1 MRRERL
7 ACAAAALFLA
17 AGLGLVSGPAAAQTE
32 SATGDG
38 GISKL
43 GNDLISCA
51 AIEND
56 QARLAC
62 YDDLAQ
68 PLAGLEKDNAKGE
81 VEVLQSFAGEDD
93 WDSEVF
99 EIEKP
104 WRVTWQTK
112 ANILTIELYGPDG
125 ELIDVIGNQ
134 IGAGGGTSGTLE
146 PGRYYLGARG
156 VGSWQ
161 IKVLPAKP

>member
-1 MRRERL
+1 MRKGVFARG
-7 ACAAAALFLA
+7 AAALILL
-17 AGLGLVSGPAAAQTE
+17 AGLGLAGGPAAAQSE
-32 SATGDG
+32 SATGEG
-38 GISKL
+38 GTSKL

-51 AIEND
+51 SIEED
-56 QARLAC
+56 QARLTC

-81 VEVLQSFAGEDD
+81 TEVLQSFAGEDD

-99 EIEKP
+99 EMAKP
-104 WRVTWQTK
+104 WRVTWQAK
-112 ANILTIELYGPDG
+112 ASILTIELYGAEG

-134 IGAGGGTSGTLE
+134 IGAGGGTSGKLE

-161 IKVLPAKP
+161 IKVLPAK